1 MGQAA
6 PPPQAPAVVR
16 PIVRP
21 RGSRRG
27 GSRRGSPDVIR
38 SQYAADPDLA
48 EVLGQFVAGLPRQ
61 IEAMSL
67 AAKAG
72 RREEL
77 QRLAHRLKGA
87 GGSYGYPEL
96 TEAARE
102 LEGAAR
108 AGDVEAAGI
117 ALGRL
122 IAMSRAIVRGMV
134 PEPVSKEATL

>member
-1 MGQAA
+1 
-6 PPPQAPAVVR
+6 
-16 PIVRP
+16 
-21 RGSRRG
+21 
-27 GSRRGSPDVIR
+27 
-38 SQYAADPDLA
+38 
-48 EVLGQFVAGLPRQ
+48 
-61 IEAMSL
+61 MSL
-67 AAKAG
+67 AAQAG

-96 TEAARE
+96 TEAARG
-102 LEGAAR
+102 LEVAAR